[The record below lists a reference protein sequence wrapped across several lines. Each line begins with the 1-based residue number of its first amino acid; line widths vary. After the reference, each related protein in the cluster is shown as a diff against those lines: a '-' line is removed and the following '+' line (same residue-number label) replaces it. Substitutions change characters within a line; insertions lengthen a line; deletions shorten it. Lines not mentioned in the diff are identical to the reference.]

1 MKDLKERV
9 AELLISEPFHTFKA
23 KEIARTLSIP
33 RDEYQS
39 LRASLRTLVRNGR
52 ILKFKENRYGA
63 GQAAAEVVGKLFV
76 KAQGYGF
83 IVPDEGEDV
92 FVSQKNMGIALHKD
106 IVRARLFAKS
116 KGKTR
121 EGQVVEIIQR
131 ARSKIVGVFR
141 TGRRYGYVIP
151 DDLKIQ
157 RDIVVARGDEAG
169 ATNGQK
175 VVAEIDVWEH
185 DAVNPSG
192 HVVQVLGF
200 PEDQGVDILSII
212 HGFELPTFFPDQVL
226 AEAER
231 TSTVI
236 PEKEIARRLDLRDT
250 ITLTIDPKDAKDF
263 DDAVSLKVL
272 ENGNYRVGV
281 HIADVSY
288 YIRKGSA
295 LDDEA
300 LQRGTSVYLVDRV
313 VPMLPEKISNKICSL
328 VENNDKLC
336 FSVIMELTDKAH
348 LVSYEIRET
357 VINSKK
363 RFNYNQVQEI
373 LEGKRKSEF
382 SSVLKQMHKL
392 SKTLI
397 KKRKQRGSIDFE
409 SLELEIELDDKGV
422 PTALKRRERTD
433 SHRLIEEFMLLAN
446 ETVARHVGQILSEK
460 AGVSFPFV
468 YRVHEKPDVTSITEL
483 VNVANGF
490 GVPLAQ
496 PKRVTPKFFQKLS
509 AQFQASPASAILEDA
524 LLRAMMKAKYST
536 QNEGHFGL
544 AYKYYTHFT
553 SPIRRYPDLIVH
565 RLLREYLQHP
575 EKPSAKEETLSEIC
589 VKANE
594 SEVRAQEAERATVKL
609 KQVEYLERHI
619 GDAFDG
625 IISRIVAFG
634 LFVEIPEFLV
644 DGLVHVSTLQGDYY
658 IYDESKYSL
667 IGQYSGKKY
676 RLGDHVKVKIV
687 RVDRNERLVDFELT
701 QKETKKVNRRP
712 RRRSG
717 TRSRNS

>member
-1 MKDLKERV
+1 LKERV

-33 RDEYQS
+33 RDEYQN

-52 ILKFKENRYGA
+52 ILKFKKNRYGA

-83 IVPDEGEDV
+83 IIPDEGEDV

-116 KGKTR
+116 EGKTR

-131 ARSKIVGVFR
+131 ARNKIVGVFR
-141 TGRRYGYVIP
+141 TGRRYSYVIP

-157 RDIVVARGDEAG
+157 RDIVIAQGDEAG
-169 ATNGQK
+169 ASNGQK
-175 VVAEIDVWEH
+175 VVVEIDVWEH
-185 DAVNPSG
+185 EAVNPFG
-192 HVVQVLGF
+192 HVAKVLGF

-212 HGFELPTFFPDQVL
+212 YGFELPTFFPSQVL

-231 TSTVI
+231 AATVI
-236 PEKEIARRLDLRDT
+236 PEKEIARRLDFRDT

-272 ENGNYRVGV
+272 ENGNYQVGV
-281 HIADVSY
+281 HIADVSH
-288 YIRKGSA
+288 YIRKGNA

-313 VPMLPEKISNKICSL
+313 VPMLPEKISNEICSL
-328 VENNDKLC
+328 VENKDKLC

-348 LVSYEIRET
+348 LASYEIRET

-382 SSVLKQMHKL
+382 SFVLKQMHKL
-392 SKTLI
+392 SKMLI

-409 SLELEIELDDKGV
+409 SMELEIELDDKGL

-446 ETVARHVGQILSEK
+446 ETVAQHVGQVLSEK
-460 AGVSFPFV
+460 AGASIPFV
-468 YRVHEKPDVTSITEL
+468 YRIHEKPDAASMTDL

-490 GVPLAQ
+490 GVPVAQ

-509 AQFQASPASAILEDA
+509 TQFQASPASAILEDA

-565 RLLREYLQHP
+565 RLLKEYSQHP
-575 EKPSAKEETLSEIC
+575 ENPSVKEETLSEVC

-619 GDAFDG
+619 GDTFEG

-634 LFVEIPEFLV
+634 LFVKIPEFLV

-676 RLGDHVKVKIV
+676 RLGDPVKVQIV
-687 RVDRNERLVDFELT
+687 RVDRNERLIDFELA
-701 QKETKKVNRRP
+701 QKDAKKVNRRP

-717 TRSRNS
+717 TGSRKS